1 MPFIPVGYYWNL
13 FMIRDIMCVYCSY
26 MFREKEVEGGE
37 IIFVIWRRSTV
48 HV

>member
-1 MPFIPVGYYWNL
+1 MPFIPIGYYWNL

-26 MFREKEVEGGE
+26 MFREKEVE
-37 IIFVIWRRSTV
+37 IMFVSWRLSTV